1 MWTIVSALP
10 SLVFIPTTVDVKW
23 IKRNA
28 YFKCSH
34 KSENMANL
42 TKIFVNIRN

>member
-10 SLVFIPTTVDVKW
+10 SLVFIPTTVGVKW

-28 YFKCSH
+28 ARADH
-34 KSENMANL
+34 DSENMANL
-42 TKIFVNIRN
+42 TKDICEY